1 MARGARPVRW
11 PRVLAPAHL
20 AGAIRRQKSPLE
32 AAQLYA
38 DAPGWYP
45 RGSYRHSDAVHASL
59 LAAASSSPAL
69 LPSLLRRVLRRSP
82 SADALLA
89 ASIPHLPPTDAA
101 SIFRSSLPASPAP
114 SWSLSF
120 SALLRRLLDRGLL
133 PEAARLLADFQG
145 RPEVSVASEDL
156 TLLIEEMCRLRRP
169 DLALQ
174 VLEEMSNQC
183 LEPDRGAYRAIVPA
197 LCDAG
202 MLDEATH
209 VVYSMLWRVSQ
220 RGCDGDIV
228 VFRALLVALCAAG
241 RGELAEQVL
250 DKIIR
255 KGLRTPGSRRSL
267 RVPMLAVLTIED
279 AREAIDRALV
289 VRGGRT
295 VASFESII
303 LDLYDEGRLNE
314 ADNLF
319 QDMGKKG
326 FKPTICMFEAKIVAL
341 CREQRVDD
349 AIKVLEEELAKN
361 GLVPTV
367 TTYNLL
373 MKGLCDAMQA
383 MKALGYL
390 KKMDKQLGCVAR
402 KETFSILISGLCS
415 EEKFVEAARV
425 MERMVKNH
433 HRPDRNEF
441 SNVIEGLCSVGR
453 TYDALVW
460 LEEMVDH
467 GETPDVRV
475 WSCLVS
481 SSLGVGESVM
491 VAAM

>member
-1 MARGARPVRW
+1 
-11 PRVLAPAHL
+11 
-20 AGAIRRQKSPLE
+20 
-32 AAQLYA
+32 
-38 DAPGWYP
+38 
-45 RGSYRHSDAVHASL
+45 
-59 LAAASSSPAL
+59 
-69 LPSLLRRVLRRSP
+69 
-82 SADALLA
+82 
-89 ASIPHLPPTDAA
+89 
-101 SIFRSSLPASPAP
+101 
-114 SWSLSF
+114 
-120 SALLRRLLDRGLL
+120 
-133 PEAARLLADFQG
+133 
-145 RPEVSVASEDL
+145 
-156 TLLIEEMCRLRRP
+156 MCRLRRP

-183 LEPDRGAYRAIVPA
+183 LEPNRGAYRAIVPA

-220 RGCDGDIV
+220 RGCDGDVV

-267 RVPMLAVLTIED
+267 RVPMLAVLTIEE

-349 AIKVLEEELAKN
+349 ATKVLEEELAKN

-373 MKGLCDAMQA
+373 MKGLCDAVQA

-402 KETFSILISGLCS
+402 KETFSILISGLS
-415 EEKFVEAARV
+415 LEGKFIEATKV

-433 HRPDRNEF
+433 HRPDRNDF
-441 SNVIEGLCSVGR
+441 NNVIEGWNLSNAEGKRRPAGEVTFFIHPHKSEYGSAKEQPKSSHVSILIS
-453 TYDALVW
+453 DGMAAIAKLV
-460 LEEMVDH
+460 LESEH
-467 GETPDVRV
+467 G
-475 WSCLVS
+475 L
-481 SSLGVGESVM
+481 L
-491 VAAM
+491 AAAQ